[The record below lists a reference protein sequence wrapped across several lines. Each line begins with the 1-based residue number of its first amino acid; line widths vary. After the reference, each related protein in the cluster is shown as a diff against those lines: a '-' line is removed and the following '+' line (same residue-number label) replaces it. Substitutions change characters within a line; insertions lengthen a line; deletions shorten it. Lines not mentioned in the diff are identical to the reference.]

1 MNKLLRFTLQTYKV
15 WAAPLWVVVVLALS
29 ATACSSKPGASPAA
43 TPTPTATPLVA
54 SIASGGTAAD
64 SGEDSGEPAL
74 PEEPEEPEEPEAPP
88 VSGLASCL
96 PGTWVV
102 DSASLAGHIE
112 QVMNT
117 SSSVSIEIEASE
129 GALLLRFDTNGN
141 TSYSAQ
147 DLLIQVAIS
156 GLGNV
161 NVVVAGE
168 GTARYAADE
177 ALLATWEHELMSD
190 AQGEGSVA
198 GLPSSQAA
206 AVLVLTPEQLFL
218 QGKSNNLIITI
229 SGVPSDANL
238 TPYACSGDVLT
249 LNPGNSRSTTW
260 LRKP

>member
-1 MNKLLRFTLQTYKV
+1 MNKPLRFTLQTYKV
-15 WAAPLWVVVVLALS
+15 WAAPLWVVVALALS
-29 ATACSSKPGASPAA
+29 ATACSSKTGASPAA
-43 TPTPTATPLVA
+43 TQTPTATPL
-54 SIASGGTAAD
+54 IASMASGSTAAD
-64 SGEDSGEPAL
+64 SGEDSGSGESAL
-74 PEEPEEPEEPEAPP
+74 PEEPEAPP
-88 VSGLASCL
+88 VSSLAACL

-117 SSSVSIEIEASE
+117 SSSVPIEIEASE

-147 DLLIQVAIS
+147 DLIIQVAIS

-161 NVVVAGE
+161 SVVVAGE

-190 AQGEGSVA
+190 AQGKGSVA
-198 GLPSSQAA
+198 GLPSSEAA

-218 QGKSNNLIITI
+218 QGKSNNLTITI
-229 SGVPSDANL
+229 SGVPSDPNL
-238 TPYACSGDVLT
+238 TPYSCSGDILT
-249 LNPGNSRSTTW
+249 LNPGDPRSTIW
-260 LRKP
+260 LRQP

>member
-1 MNKLLRFTLQTYKV
+1 MNKPLRFTLQTYKV
-15 WAAPLWVVVVLALS
+15 WTAPLWVFVALTLS
-29 ATACSSKPGASPAA
+29 ATACSSKPSASPSA

-54 SIASGGTAAD
+54 SIASGGTDAD

-74 PEEPEEPEEPEAPP
+74 PEEPEVPP

-102 DSASLAGHIE
+102 DTSSLAGHIE

-168 GTARYAADE
+168 GTARYAANE
-177 ALLATWEHELMSD
+177 ALLATWEHELISD

-198 GLPSSQAA
+198 GLPSSEAA
-206 AVLVLTPEQLFL
+206 AVLVLIPEQLFL

-229 SGVPSDANL
+229 SGVPSDASL
-238 TPYACSGDVLT
+238 TPYSCSGDILT
-249 LNPGNSRSTTW
+249 LNPGEPRSTIW
-260 LRKP
+260 LRQP